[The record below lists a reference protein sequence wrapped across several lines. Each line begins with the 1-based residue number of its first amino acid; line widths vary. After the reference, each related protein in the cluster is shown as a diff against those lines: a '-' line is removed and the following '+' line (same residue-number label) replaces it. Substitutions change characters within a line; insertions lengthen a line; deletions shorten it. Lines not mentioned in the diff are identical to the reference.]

1 MKLNLAKGVALDS
14 AKNVVQFIK
23 DKNNPGKDLRR
34 AMRRIPLSDYE
45 VIEAGL
51 KSDTQG
57 ESEKLAEREG
67 HELISIPIDTHTKAE
82 GALLELGNLLGYDTY
97 VTADDR
103 NKKYRDIPL
112 AEIATL
118 QELPNS
124 IAQSILNTVRH
135 IDVIWFK
142 EELPEYCIEVEHSTD
157 ITRGLLR
164 LYQLRGLKTSFM
176 VVAPAEAR
184 DKFKREVEKA
194 PFHSIRDRFRF
205 NSYDDLT
212 RFLAVAE
219 TPDKPVEALS
229 FVSRLLNFTTED
241 IYRAKIARFGTLL
254 EHPDD
259 RKQVVH
265 QLGHGIEA
273 FNSVPTAIFAFL
285 SHPQNFAST
294 VIYAVSL
301 GGDTD
306 TIASMAG
313 AISGA
318 YLGIDA
324 LSSEWQGQLKNR
336 DYILSLADRLW
347 QLASAQ
353 WAT

>member
-1 MKLNLAKGVALDS
+1 MAENASVSEHAWLFVASSDNWQRVVNRGSFGVKPKSPSIRAVKEAQPGDPCVAFVSGQKLFAGLGKITRGYYYDKTSDFPHRVGLEVKLNLANGVRLDS
-14 AKNVVQFIK
+14 TKNALQFIK

-45 VIEAGL
+45 VIKAGL

-67 HELISIPIDTHTKAE
+67 HELISIPIEPIDTHTNDTHAKAE

-184 DKFKREVEKA
+184 DKFEREIEKA

-212 RFLAVAE
+212 RFLAVAGE
-219 TPDKPVEALS
+219 
-229 FVSRLLNFTTED
+229 FVREERDF
-241 IYRAKIARFGTLL
+241 
-254 EHPDD
+254 
-259 RKQVVH
+259 
-265 QLGHGIEA
+265 LG
-273 FNSVPTAIFAFL
+273 
-285 SHPQNFAST
+285 
-294 VIYAVSL
+294 
-301 GGDTD
+301 
-306 TIASMAG
+306 
-313 AISGA
+313 
-318 YLGIDA
+318 
-324 LSSEWQGQLKNR
+324 
-336 DYILSLADRLW
+336 
-347 QLASAQ
+347 
-353 WAT
+353 

>member
-1 MKLNLAKGVALDS
+1 MVENASVSEHAWLFVASSDNWQRVVNRGSFGVKPQSPSIRAVKEAQPGEPCIAFVSGQKLFAGLGKITRCYHYDKTSDFPHRVGLEVKLNLAKGIPLDL
-14 AKNVVQFIK
+14 AKNALQCIK

-34 AMRRIPLSDYE
+34 AMRRIPLSGYE
-45 VIEAGL
+45 VFKAGL

-67 HELISIPIDTHTKAE
+67 HELISIPIEPIDTHTNDTHTKAE

-184 DKFKREVEKA
+184 DKFEREVEKA

-212 RFLAVAE
+212 RFLAVAGE
-219 TPDKPVEALS
+219 
-229 FVSRLLNFTTED
+229 FVREERNF
-241 IYRAKIARFGTLL
+241 
-254 EHPDD
+254 
-259 RKQVVH
+259 
-265 QLGHGIEA
+265 LG
-273 FNSVPTAIFAFL
+273 
-285 SHPQNFAST
+285 
-294 VIYAVSL
+294 
-301 GGDTD
+301 
-306 TIASMAG
+306 
-313 AISGA
+313 
-318 YLGIDA
+318 
-324 LSSEWQGQLKNR
+324 
-336 DYILSLADRLW
+336 
-347 QLASAQ
+347 
-353 WAT
+353 

>member
-1 MKLNLAKGVALDS
+1 M
-14 AKNVVQFIK
+14 
-23 DKNNPGKDLRR
+23 
-34 AMRRIPLSDYE
+34 
-45 VIEAGL
+45 
-51 KSDTQG
+51 
-57 ESEKLAEREG
+57 
-67 HELISIPIDTHTKAE
+67 HTKAE

-164 LYQLRGLKTSFM
+164 LYQLRGLKTSFV

-212 RFLAVAE
+212 KFLAVAGE
-219 TPDKPVEALS
+219 
-229 FVSRLLNFTTED
+229 FVREERN
-241 IYRAKIARFGTLL
+241 I
-254 EHPDD
+254 
-259 RKQVVH
+259 
-265 QLGHGIEA
+265 LG
-273 FNSVPTAIFAFL
+273 
-285 SHPQNFAST
+285 
-294 VIYAVSL
+294 
-301 GGDTD
+301 
-306 TIASMAG
+306 
-313 AISGA
+313 
-318 YLGIDA
+318 
-324 LSSEWQGQLKNR
+324 
-336 DYILSLADRLW
+336 
-347 QLASAQ
+347 
-353 WAT
+353 